1 MNKAENE
8 MIGSKRCRSLI
19 KDLSLIAR
27 CGVHMCLKPV
37 VWSLQRISD
46 VVNAVG
52 SMMAHSKW
60 ISESEISIVSRGP
73 NID

>member
-52 SMMAHSKW
+52 SMMTHSKW
-60 ISESEISIVSRGP
+60 IQENESGTVVRATKME
-73 NID
+73 